1 VRLDVDLGFDA
12 VPGRA
17 AQVGEAQALDLH
29 TIAAALRSPRKL
41 RALLRAR
48 RFEEVLVAEGEL
60 PLSALQAVALLSLG
74 VARTRLW
81 VLDGRR
87 MGRWAFCAR
96 ALAEVSVAVPSEL
109 ARSAALAWRVR
120 RAARREYALKRGAEA
135 AGSALY
141 LRLDPSLKWHG
152 AQVGGAATH
161 TSGVIN
167 GLLDNGVAVEMLAPE
182 RPLGTDRARFR
193 EVPVRRILH
202 VARGLSYSDYSE
214 ALLAATH
221 GLRADFVY
229 QRHQMGSYAGLEL
242 ARRLGVPL
250 VLEFNGSEIWVERN
264 WRSGRLLLGGE
275 LERLELRNLRDASLV
290 VVVSAPL
297 RDFVVDQGV
306 AAERVLVNPN
316 GVDVDA
322 LAPYR
327 EQSPARWRARLGLP
341 EAPTVG
347 FIGTF
352 GLWHGVKLLPAL
364 IEAVGEA
371 QWVLIGGGDLL
382 EEVRAEIEARGL
394 SRRVR
399 LTGVLERERALQML
413 ACSDVCVSPHV
424 PNPDGTPFFGS
435 PTKLFEYMGLQRA
448 IVASDLDQIGEVIE
462 HERSGLLC
470 PPGDVPPA
478 ADAVRRLLADEPLRE
493 RLALEALR
501 RATSEHSWSAHA
513 RRILDALS
521 HPCGP
526 APAAPL
532 VALPH
537 EYACNRHGR
546 QAGGCASVD
555 G

>member
-12 VPGRA
+12 VPGRPLA
-17 AQVGEAQALDLH
+17 DGESQALDLH
-29 TIAAALRSPRKL
+29 TIAAALRSPSRL

-48 RFEEVLVAEGEL
+48 AFQEVLVAEGEL

-74 VARTRLW
+74 AVRTPRL
-81 VLDGRR
+81 VVDGRAFH
-87 MGRWAFCAR
+87 RWAFCVR
-96 ALAEVSVAVPSEL
+96 ALAKTIRAVPSEL
-109 ARSAALAWRVR
+109 LRSVVLARRVR
-120 RAARREYALKRGAEA
+120 RFARRDYALEA
-135 AGSALY
+135 SADGPGSALY

-167 GLLDNGVAVEMLAPE
+167 GLLDNGVAVRVLAPE
-182 RPLGTDRARFR
+182 RPLGTDRARFS
-193 EVPVRRILH
+193 EVPVRRVLH
-202 VARGLSYSDYSE
+202 LARGLSYSDYSE
-214 ALLAATH
+214 ALLAATD
-221 GLRADFVY
+221 GMRADFVY
-229 QRHQMGSYAGLEL
+229 QRHQLGSYAGLEL

-264 WRSGRLLLGGE
+264 WRTGRLLFGKE
-275 LERLELRNLRDASLV
+275 LECLELRNLRDASLV

-297 RDFVVDQGV
+297 RDYVLAQGV

-327 EQSPARWRARLGLP
+327 ELSPSRWRERLGLR

-364 IEAVGEA
+364 AEAVPEA
-371 QWVLIGGGDLL
+371 RWILIGGGDLL
-382 EEVRAEIEARGL
+382 EEVRLEIEARGL
-394 SRRVR
+394 SDRVR
-399 LTGVLERERALQML
+399 VTGVLERARALEML

-435 PTKLFEYMGLQRA
+435 PTKLFEYMGLGRA

-470 PPGDVPPA
+470 PPGDVEAA
-478 ADAVRRLLADEPLRE
+478 ADAVRRLLADGPLRE
-493 RLALEALR
+493 RLAREALR
-501 RATSEHSWSAHA
+501 RAADEYSWSAHV
-513 RRILDALS
+513 RRILDALHS
-521 HPCGP
+521 PS
-526 APAAPL
+526 
-532 VALPH
+532 
-537 EYACNRHGR
+537 
-546 QAGGCASVD
+546 ASGAD
-555 G
+555 GSLLA